1 VYNFKCPNNQM
12 SNKLKSDIMKTIV
25 KIAGT
30 MLILILT
37 ATMSLSAQQG
47 MRGMDNNGMN
57 RMMMGSDTIHR
68 HGMGVRG
75 DSLRM
80 RGMRHESGPW
90 HNGPQGQF
98 MDQRQMYGM
107 GPGMR
112 GHMGPG
118 FRSGMGPFYQEGLG
132 PVGPGTMVLESVP
145 NVTENQKKEI
155 AELLKKHQDDMAKIR
170 EEMSAKIQTIRE
182 TNRKSLYNI
191 LTDEQKKYIDVKQGK
206 SGKTPAGNITTT
218 PSKKK

>member
-1 VYNFKCPNNQM
+1 M

-80 RGMRHESGPW
+80 R
-90 HNGPQGQF
+90 
-98 MDQRQMYGM
+98 
-107 GPGMR
+107 GMR